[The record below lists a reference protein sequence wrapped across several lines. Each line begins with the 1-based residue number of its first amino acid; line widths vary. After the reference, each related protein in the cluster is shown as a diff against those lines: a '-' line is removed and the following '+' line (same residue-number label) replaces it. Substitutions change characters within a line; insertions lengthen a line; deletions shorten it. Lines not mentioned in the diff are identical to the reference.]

1 MKNLVS
7 RILDFMINNNVIST
21 ESYELDFYRYGIEI
35 TLSSLINVILIF
47 LIGII
52 AHRIYSSI
60 IFLVVFILMRSL
72 TGGFH
77 ADTYLKCNLITSLS
91 FILLLVVYEII
102 TKHFSL
108 NVVIFIAILQS
119 IIIALLSPIE
129 NINKPIGSKVVY
141 KIISTVLSLSLSIL
155 SIVLIINGINIG
167 LIVLLTL
174 ALVSILMV
182 FAKLLDRRN
191 FYEN

>member
-72 TGGFH
+72 AGGFH

-119 IIIALLSPIE
+119 IIVALLSPIE

-141 KIISTVLSLSLSIL
+141 KIISTFLSLSLSIL
-155 SIVLIINGINIG
+155 SIVLIINGNNIG

-191 FYEN
+191 SYEN